1 MPHLLSLGRMYS
13 LARSHR
19 NFQRYFTR
27 VFQGIVTVSFVHD
40 HEEVPV
46 GLTLENV
53 KFHWLSPHTLNFG
66 CGPSRH
72 GTEMEYCQGLNQSP
86 SLTNNLWWM
95 DLLLEKRC

>member
-1 MPHLLSLGRMYS
+1 MLSLGRTYS

-27 VFQGIVTVSFVHD
+27 VFQGIVTVGVVKVSFVRN

-86 SLTNNLWWM
+86 SLTNNL
-95 DLLLEKRC
+95 